1 MFKKQNGKIPDIVP
15 IAVLSGSLGSLY
27 GKDIAEKIE
36 RWLQARMDS
45 GVFILNAIKNR
56 ENFAIFD

>member
-36 RWLQARMDS
+36 RWLQARMDIEPEP
-45 GVFILNAIKNR
+45 VKKPAP
-56 ENFAIFD
+56 AH

>member
-1 MFKKQNGKIPDIVP
+1 MP

-56 ENFAIFD
+56 EIFAIFD